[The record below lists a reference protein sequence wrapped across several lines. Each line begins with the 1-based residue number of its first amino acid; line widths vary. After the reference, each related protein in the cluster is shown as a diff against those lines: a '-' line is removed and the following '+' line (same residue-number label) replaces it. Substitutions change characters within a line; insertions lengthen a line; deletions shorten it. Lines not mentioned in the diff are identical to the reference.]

1 LAVSRSRS
9 FIFTLFQDLILIA
22 GILAAS
28 TLRYAIE
35 PFDLFTQ
42 QKAIAILVV
51 FLFYK
56 VTFYYFNLY
65 QTTLHLSLREFVS
78 QLLLANIVALVLL
91 TGLYYF
97 TTPLVIGR
105 GILSLCVFF
114 IMLFTTLHRLIWSSF
129 SHDIAFTKNL
139 IILGVDKSASIVL
152 SEIMKYRHSGY
163 RILGLVDIN
172 SLRVGEE
179 VNGTKIIGTS
189 EDLLRIHSENHVD
202 EIVVAL
208 EEARGNLPLEIL
220 MELKIRGVQVIDSTQ
235 FHEQFTGKIV
245 LEGLR
250 ASWFIYSEGFAISR
264 LNLIA
269 KRIFD
274 LTTAIML
281 IILTLPLTIFVGLLI
296 KLSSSGPLL
305 YRQERV
311 GLRGQSFM
319 LIKFRSMLVD
329 AEKHGP
335 VWAQAN
341 DPRVTRIG
349 RIIRQFRIDELP
361 QAWNVIK
368 GEMSFVGPRPERP
381 FFIQQLSKQLAFYT
395 QRHLVKPG
403 ITGWAQVR
411 YPYGSSEQDSK
422 EKLQLDLYYIKN
434 ISIAFDVKILLET
447 ISVILGKMKVH

>member
-1 LAVSRSRS
+1 MSRVRSYRIFILGNLLAVSRSRS
-9 FIFTLFQDLILIA
+9 FIFTLFQDLVLIV
-22 GILAAS
+22 GILSACA
-28 TLRYAIE
+28 LRYAIE

-56 VTFYYFNLY
+56 ATFYYFNLY
-65 QTTLHLSLREFVS
+65 ETTLHLSLREFVS
-78 QLLLANIVALVLL
+78 QLLLANIVTLVLL
-91 TGLYYF
+91 TGLYYI
-97 TTPLVIGR
+97 TTSLVIGR

-114 IMLFTTLHRLIWSSF
+114 IMLFTTVHRLIWSSF

-139 IILGVDKSASIVL
+139 IILGADKSASIVL

-179 VNGTKIIGTS
+179 VIGTKIIGTS

-208 EEARGNLPLEIL
+208 EEARGNLPLKIL

-264 LNLIA
+264 LSLIV

-274 LTTAIML
+274 LTTAFML
-281 IILTLPLTIFVGLLI
+281 IILTLPLTILVGILI
-296 KLSSSGPLL
+296 KLTSNGPLL

-319 LIKFRSMLVD
+319 LIKFRSMLVN

-381 FFIQQLSKQLAFYT
+381 FFVQQLSKQLAFYT
-395 QRHLVKPG
+395 
-403 ITGWAQVR
+403 
-411 YPYGSSEQDSK
+411 
-422 EKLQLDLYYIKN
+422 
-434 ISIAFDVKILLET
+434 
-447 ISVILGKMKVH
+447 

>member
-1 LAVSRSRS
+1 MAVSRSRS
-9 FIFTLFQDLILIA
+9 FIFTVFQDLVLIF
-22 GILAAS
+22 GILSAC

-78 QLLLANIVALVLL
+78 QLLLANIVTLVLL
-91 TGLYYF
+91 TGLYYL

-114 IMLFTTLHRLIWSSF
+114 IMLFTTIHRLIWSSF

-139 IILGVDKSASIVL
+139 IILGADKSASIVL

-208 EEARGNLPLEIL
+208 EEARGNLPLKIL
-220 MELKIRGVQVIDSTQ
+220 M
-235 FHEQFTGKIV
+235 
-245 LEGLR
+245 
-250 ASWFIYSEGFAISR
+250 
-264 LNLIA
+264 
-269 KRIFD
+269 
-274 LTTAIML
+274 
-281 IILTLPLTIFVGLLI
+281 
-296 KLSSSGPLL
+296 
-305 YRQERV
+305 
-311 GLRGQSFM
+311 
-319 LIKFRSMLVD
+319 
-329 AEKHGP
+329 
-335 VWAQAN
+335 
-341 DPRVTRIG
+341 
-349 RIIRQFRIDELP
+349 
-361 QAWNVIK
+361 
-368 GEMSFVGPRPERP
+368 
-381 FFIQQLSKQLAFYT
+381 
-395 QRHLVKPG
+395 
-403 ITGWAQVR
+403 
-411 YPYGSSEQDSK
+411 
-422 EKLQLDLYYIKN
+422 
-434 ISIAFDVKILLET
+434 
-447 ISVILGKMKVH
+447 